1 MVILV
6 FFVDILQL
14 PQTVISNS
22 EKLTHPSTH
31 AVLCRFV
38 FVCFILYNTN
48 FMNKLKFNVF

>member
-22 EKLTHPSTH
+22 EKLTHPIIHIYQEVPMLQITMH
-31 AVLCRFV
+31 IRYAGYC
-38 FVCFILYNTN
+38 N
-48 FMNKLKFNVF
+48 